1 MGGGRRGGGDGDGSR
16 LCCREDKPEIIR
28 TDIKTTFLGGTVMA
42 RVRHPKPL
50 PVPVCQAPQVS
61 YLCKT
66 LLHIYCML
74 IWLPLAPP
82 RARASTGCL
91 TLRRIEPPLLA
102 AILGPQP
109 SA

>member
-1 MGGGRRGGGDGDGSR
+1 M
-16 LCCREDKPEIIR
+16 R
-28 TDIKTTFLGGTVMA
+28 TDIKTTYLGGTVMA

-82 RARASTGCL
+82 RARASMGCL

-109 SA
+109 SAMPTRRIYIYNTATNMFPLRTYDQ